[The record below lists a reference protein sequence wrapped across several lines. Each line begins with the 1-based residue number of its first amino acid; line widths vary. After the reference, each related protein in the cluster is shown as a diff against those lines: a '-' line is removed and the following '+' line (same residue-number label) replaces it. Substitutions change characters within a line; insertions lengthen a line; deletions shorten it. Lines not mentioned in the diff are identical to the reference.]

1 MTSQILI
8 QLSGKMEGAGGASS
22 WREVREA
29 FFLSQIIA
37 SLSGDY
43 CPETR
48 DNLMLLLNKMKLRR
62 ALKAL
67 NIPYQIMGD
76 LKMMNTLTGFI
87 CINSHFRIREFK
99 TKTKLL
105 IFSWIFLFF
114 IKLSQSLRD
123 R

>member
-1 MTSQILI
+1 MTLQILI
-8 QLSGKMEGAGGASS
+8 QLSGKMEGVGGASS

-29 FFLSQIIA
+29 FLSQIIA

-87 CINSHFRIREFK
+87 CINGHFRIREFK
-99 TKTKLL
+99 TTTSLL
-105 IFSWIFLFF
+105 NFFWIFCFF
-114 IKLSQSLRD
+114 IKLSQSLRG

>member
-1 MTSQILI
+1 
-8 QLSGKMEGAGGASS
+8 
-22 WREVREA
+22 
-29 FFLSQIIA
+29 
-37 SLSGDY
+37 
-43 CPETR
+43 
-48 DNLMLLLNKMKLRR
+48 MLLLNKMKLRR